1 MKKGNFW
8 SPYIAGAGLGL
19 TLLAAF
25 IVMGKGLA
33 ASSAFSVTAAVA
45 ARAVNPGY
53 TGGLSYF
60 AQYFSL
66 ESPLMNW
73 VIFELGGLFIG
84 ALAGAITSGNFKV
97 IFDRG
102 AHTTVPTRLFT
113 AFAGGMLIGFAS
125 RLARGCTSGVALSGG
140 AQLAVS
146 GWIFVISVFVAG
158 FITAAFFRRLWT

>member
-1 MKKGNFW
+1 MKKENFW

-53 TGGLSYF
+53 AGSLSYF

-66 ESPLMNW
+66 ESPLLNW
-73 VIFELGGLFIG
+73 VVFELGGLFIG
-84 ALAGAITSGNFKV
+84 ALAGAIISGNFKFV
-97 IFDRG
+97 FDKG
-102 AHTTVPTRLFT
+102 ARTTVSTRLFT
-113 AFAGGMLIGFAS
+113 AFSGGMLVGFAS
-125 RLARGCTSGVALSGG
+125 RLARGCTSGVALSGS
-140 AQLAVS
+140 AQLAVA
-146 GWIFVISVFVAG
+146 GWVFVMSMFIAG
-158 FITAAFFRRLWT
+158 FIAAAFFRRLWS